1 MITPDRAPPTQTWPG
16 VPWHDWLDPKPKE
29 NQDLEVCYLRCG
41 DAGGVVAAA
50 LIERRSPFAHVH
62 AFTVAAAFRGSS
74 THLGTRGALAML
86 AFLQRKG
93 VRFAN
98 LDASRGSADAF
109 WRSLAFSADRPGRCK
124 LLRALHRHEE
134 DFGENVGIFGAE
146 GTVPRFVALKDG
158 GPRGGLVAFVQS
170 VLADVATSREE
181 LCARVLAVALRALP
195 DAVAPPS
202 RRRSPAQS
210 WRRMVPDHD
219 LTITTR
225 SMDDTLPPPPP
236 APAPA
241 VEPARPLIAIGP
253 VAGARWRL
261 VAPWEVAS
269 LSQEE
274 RGRILPIFGGH
285 YVLVVDY
292 ERAEPVVD
300 AAAAA
305 QTPAAIEAL
314 SEADAASPVP
324 AAAAAPRAT
333 GSIVA
338 ARPEDLD
345 DEDDALLLGGR
356 RDDDDDES
364 PMWSWPDALTRA
376 LEARPSARPPTDLG
390 RLRTRLDAVAVFGH
404 AVAEEDDP
412 RALDFGR
419 YAVAPD
425 AAARA
430 PPPAPASAPKRP
442 RGAAASDVSVEAA
455 RLPLAPDAPRTPPA
469 PTAPAPPPAPSA
481 RLPPSAAP
489 TSALLRAVLAR
500 TGAAT
505 ARDALN
511 LVRYGPARTGALRV
525 ADAVPA
531 ALRRAAEA
539 KLPDVAKVFADAK
552 KSSDGYRLHLSQYA
566 SQVLRGSSE
575 MTVSVESPH
584 GRKVAFGAPLKARI
598 EDGPRMKKRTDQ
610 IQEAGGWQGFNALAF
625 GAACEAIADLA
636 SARRAFE
643 EGGFSSLPR
652 VAALLDV
659 VEATYTTHAAHL
671 DACQA
676 ALTSLVTDRA
686 EHSSSSTPV
695 FAEGGVGVL
704 FAPAGKKGNIGK
716 KATDYYLATAHG
728 EGRAAAIKA
737 AGGAASVVKYA
748 SVEEAQRAYDSEARR
763 LGLITNAAR
772 TPLEAARLGLAVCH
786 FHGGNRFHHVFFS
799 AHKGLWQAGVALS
812 AGSGR
817 EKRTKNIR
825 SPLFAD
831 AETAAAYVN
840 VILQAVKIHDPERPC
855 HLNLGVGVT
864 VDQKYALKLKATVRA
879 FYENAPE
886 LGDDTALDRATDAA
900 AAEALSQAD
909 AFADAAAAVD
919 EEDEDENLADITDAL
934 PSDDEDEDE
943 AADAGDP
950 DGGAVPG
957 AAQLSEYELERRERI
972 VRNVRFLARLGF
984 VTIPPAADADLL
996 HPFWLQAA

>member
-1 MITPDRAPPTQTWPG
+1 
-16 VPWHDWLDPKPKE
+16 VPWHDWLDPEPKE
-29 NQDLEVCYLRCG
+29 NRDLEVCYLRCG

-50 LIERRSPFAHVH
+50 LIEHRGPFAHVH

-124 LLRALHRHEE
+124 LLRALRCHEE

-146 GTVPRFVALKDG
+146 GTVPRFVALKDR
-158 GPRGGLVAFVQS
+158 GPRGGLVAFVQGA
-170 VLADVATSREE
+170 LADVATSREE

-202 RRRSPAQS
+202 RRRSLAQS
-210 WRRMVPDHD
+210 WRRMAPDRS
-219 LTITTR
+219 LAVTTR
-225 SMDDTLPPPPP
+225 SMDNTSPPPPPPP
-236 APAPA
+236 APA
-241 VEPARPLIAIGP
+241 VEPTRPLMAFGGA
-253 VAGARWRL
+253 AGARWRL
-261 VAPWEVAS
+261 VSSSEVAN

-274 RGRILPIFGGH
+274 RGRILRIFGGF
-285 YVLVVDY
+285 YVLAADY
-292 ERAEPVVD
+292 ERAAPVVD

-305 QTPAAIEAL
+305 QTPPAIEAL
-314 SEADAASPVP
+314 PEAADAAPPVP

-333 GSIVA
+333 DSLVVA
-338 ARPEDLD
+338 ERSEDLD

-356 RDDDDDES
+356 VDDAAAA
-364 PMWSWPDALTRA
+364 PAWAWPDALRRA
-376 LEARPSARPPTDLG
+376 LAAQPSARPPADLR
-390 RLRTRLDAVAVFGH
+390 RLRTRFDAFEVFGR
-404 AVAEEDDP
+404 AVTEEDDP
-412 RALDFGR
+412 GALNFGP

-430 PPPAPASAPKRP
+430 PPPAPASAAKRP
-442 RGAAASDVSVEAA
+442 RGAAASLMEVEVA
-455 RLPLAPDAPRTPPA
+455 RRPHAKPAPRTPPA

-481 RLPPSAAP
+481 RLPPSPAP
-489 TSALLRAVLAR
+489 TSSVLRAVLAR

-505 ARDALN
+505 ARAALN

-552 KSSDGYRLHLSQYA
+552 KSSDGYRLLLIQH
-566 SQVLRGSSE
+566 SSHPRV
-575 MTVSVESPH
+575 TVESPH
-584 GRKVAFGAPLKARI
+584 GRQVPFGAYLRARI
-598 EDGPRMKKRTDQ
+598 EDGPKVKSRTDQ
-610 IQEAGGWQGFNALAF
+610 IQAAGGWQGFNALTY
-625 GAACEAIADLA
+625 GAACEAITDLA

-652 VAALLDV
+652 VAALLDA

-671 DACQA
+671 VACQA
-676 ALTSLVTDRA
+676 ALASLTADRA
-686 EHSSSSTPV
+686 EHSSSNNELFV
-695 FAEGGVGVL
+695 EGGVGVL
-704 FAPAGKKGNIGK
+704 FYPAGTKGNK
-716 KATDYYLATAHG
+716 AKNATDFLLASTHG
-728 EGRAAAIKA
+728 EARAAASKA

-748 SVEEAQRAYDSEARR
+748 SVEEAQRAYDSEARP
-763 LGLITNAAR
+763 LGLITNEAR
-772 TPLEAARLGLAVCH
+772 TPLEAARLALAMCH
-786 FHGGNRFHHVFFS
+786 FHGRSRFHHVYGG
-799 AHKGLWQAGVALS
+799 AKTRLWQAQVELS
-812 AGSGR
+812 TGSGR
-817 EKRTKNIR
+817 EKRKKKICSR
-825 SPLFAD
+825 FFAD

-840 VILQAVKIHDPERPC
+840 VILGEVSKHNPERPC
-855 HLNLGVGVT
+855 RLNFGVGVT
-864 VDQKYALKLKATVRA
+864 VDQEYALKLKAMVRA

-900 AAEALSQAD
+900 AAFALSQAD
-909 AFADAAAAVD
+909 AVADAVVAVD
-919 EEDEDENLADITDAL
+919 EDEDEDENLADITDEL
-934 PSDDEDEDE
+934 PDDDEDEDE
-943 AADAGDP
+943 AADAGDH

-957 AAQLSEYELERRERI
+957 AAPLSEYELERRERI
-972 VRNVRFLARLGF
+972 VRNVRFLAELGF